1 MKSSMSEEGK
11 LVSIVIHGEQ
21 QGNLKGYRL
30 FTMIV
35 RNDLEF
41 KKRNTRKLNIYLK
54 NVICVPPLR
63 SQRLPLKSFLKSRAG
78 CDAPD

>member
-1 MKSSMSEEGK
+1 MLLENPVKSSTSEEGK

-35 RNDLEF
+35 RNDLDL
-41 KKRNTRKLNIYLK
+41 KKKTQE
-54 NVICVPPLR
+54 
-63 SQRLPLKSFLKSRAG
+63 S
-78 CDAPD
+78 